1 MDELLN
7 TVQFIHLRNRQF
19 CKLLYLSHRDNNK
32 QKKSRSLSSS
42 NWEILSKESVE
53 SVAIQIKSLLR
64 NKGRTSISLPRLNH
78 PITAVGITLR
88 LPITTT
94 SANHKRR
101 ILLRS
106 IKWRCLDLCRVR
118 RRALTCTCA
127 GAAAGRRP
135 WPWPGW
141 SASRNSAGRSCS
153 TVWWPVWWRSTGTP
167 SPAGRGHTATHVGSV
182 PNIFYHRGGR
192 VLVPSQAAAQ

>member
-1 MDELLN
+1 MGIITRRRSQE
-7 TVQFIHLRNRQF
+7 VSQVKLRHSF
-19 CKLLYLSHRDNNK
+19 KGVSGECGNN
-32 QKKSRSLSSS
+32 SGTFTGSLSSDNS
-42 NWEILSKESVE
+42 GWV
-53 SVAIQIKSLLR
+53 QIKSLLW
-64 NKGRTSISLPRLNH
+64 NKGRTSISFPRLNH

-88 LPITTT
+88 PLPITTT
-94 SANHKRR
+94 SANHKHQ
-101 ILLRS
+101 ILLR
-106 IKWRCLDLCRVR
+106 CLDSCRVR

-167 SPAGRGHTATHVGSV
+167 SPEDTNNQTSSITREAGCWFPARLQHNKCCVVNKLSDD
-182 PNIFYHRGGR
+182 
-192 VLVPSQAAAQ
+192 